1 MSNVIVVGG
10 GAAGMMAAVF
20 AARNGQNVQLLEK
33 NEKLGK
39 KLFITG
45 KGRCN
50 ITNAADIEDL
60 FTAVTSNP
68 KFLYSGF
75 YSFTNQ
81 QVIDFF
87 EELGVKTKIER
98 GERVFPVSDHSSDV
112 IAAFSREL
120 KSLGVAV
127 SLHTEVRE
135 LLCEQDKVCGVL
147 LTNGKKMKA
156 DAVIVATGGISYPST
171 GSTGDGYRFA
181 RETGHRVTELLPS
194 LVPMEVRQ
202 WYAKELQGLSLR
214 NIEIRITDGKKK
226 LYEEFGEMLFT
237 HYGVTGPV
245 ILSAS
250 SVVGKTL
257 RKKELTLHI
266 DLKPALS
273 EEQLDKRILREFDAN
288 HNKQFKNAGVE
299 ESSLAV
305 GTWAIGGQNYG
316 AVDRNDSI
324 KAIRTMLDCGVN
336 LIDTAPCYGNGS
348 SEKIVGEAIQGLKR
362 DEILISTKFG
372 LITDVYSGGYK
383 KCATYQNTMREVE
396 SSLMNLGSDY
406 IDFYFVHWP
415 DVNTPID
422 ETMAALA
429 NLKKQGKIRFV
440 GVSNFSE
447 EQIEEAEKYLQIDV
461 QQPPFSMV
469 NRTFVDLMKW
479 GAAKGIDSMTY
490 GSLGSGILSGAIRTL
505 PDFAPND
512 LRLTFYDFFK
522 EPKFSKIME
531 LLKVMD
537 QIAESHKRPVAQVAV
552 NWSTQKDYVGTA
564 LVGVRNEQEARENCA
579 AFDWELTDQEIQLLD
594 DEIKRLGI

>member
-60 FTAVTSNP
+60 FTAVISNP

-120 KSLGVAV
+120 KLLGVSV

-181 RETGHRVTELLPS
+181 KETGHRVTELLPS

-202 WYAKELQGLSLR
+202 WYAKELQGLSRR

-288 HNKQFKNAGVE
+288 HNKQYKNSIDSLFPAKLKPIMIELSEIEPEKKVNEITKEERQRLVHLIKDFTMTLTGLRSYNEAIITKGGVSVKEIDPGTMESKKMKGLYFAGEVLDLDAMTGGYNLQIAWSTGYLAGINAGC
-299 ESSLAV
+299 
-305 GTWAIGGQNYG
+305 
-316 AVDRNDSI
+316 D
-324 KAIRTMLDCGVN
+324 
-336 LIDTAPCYGNGS
+336 
-348 SEKIVGEAIQGLKR
+348 
-362 DEILISTKFG
+362 
-372 LITDVYSGGYK
+372 
-383 KCATYQNTMREVE
+383 
-396 SSLMNLGSDY
+396 
-406 IDFYFVHWP
+406 
-415 DVNTPID
+415 
-422 ETMAALA
+422 
-429 NLKKQGKIRFV
+429 
-440 GVSNFSE
+440 
-447 EQIEEAEKYLQIDV
+447 
-461 QQPPFSMV
+461 
-469 NRTFVDLMKW
+469 
-479 GAAKGIDSMTY
+479 
-490 GSLGSGILSGAIRTL
+490 
-505 PDFAPND
+505 
-512 LRLTFYDFFK
+512 
-522 EPKFSKIME
+522 
-531 LLKVMD
+531 
-537 QIAESHKRPVAQVAV
+537 
-552 NWSTQKDYVGTA
+552 
-564 LVGVRNEQEARENCA
+564 
-579 AFDWELTDQEIQLLD
+579 
-594 DEIKRLGI
+594 

>member
-1 MSNVIVVGG
+1 
-10 GAAGMMAAVF
+10 MMAAVF

-60 FTAVTSNP
+60 FTAVISNP

-120 KSLGVAV
+120 KLLGVSV

-181 RETGHRVTELLPS
+181 KETGHRVTELLPS

-288 HNKQFKNAGVE
+288 HNKQYKNSIDSLFPAKLKPIMIELSEIEPEKKVNEITKEERQRLVHLIKDFTMTLTGLRSYNEAIITKGGVSVKEIDPGTMESKKMKGLYFAGEVLDLDAVTGGYNLQIAWSTGYLAGINAGC
-299 ESSLAV
+299 
-305 GTWAIGGQNYG
+305 
-316 AVDRNDSI
+316 D
-324 KAIRTMLDCGVN
+324 
-336 LIDTAPCYGNGS
+336 
-348 SEKIVGEAIQGLKR
+348 
-362 DEILISTKFG
+362 
-372 LITDVYSGGYK
+372 
-383 KCATYQNTMREVE
+383 
-396 SSLMNLGSDY
+396 
-406 IDFYFVHWP
+406 
-415 DVNTPID
+415 
-422 ETMAALA
+422 
-429 NLKKQGKIRFV
+429 
-440 GVSNFSE
+440 
-447 EQIEEAEKYLQIDV
+447 
-461 QQPPFSMV
+461 
-469 NRTFVDLMKW
+469 
-479 GAAKGIDSMTY
+479 
-490 GSLGSGILSGAIRTL
+490 
-505 PDFAPND
+505 
-512 LRLTFYDFFK
+512 
-522 EPKFSKIME
+522 
-531 LLKVMD
+531 
-537 QIAESHKRPVAQVAV
+537 
-552 NWSTQKDYVGTA
+552 
-564 LVGVRNEQEARENCA
+564 
-579 AFDWELTDQEIQLLD
+579 
-594 DEIKRLGI
+594 